1 MSSTTFED
9 ELAVNGRIIY
19 ANTGNSMRPLIRQG
33 RDLMIIERRPDARM
47 RRLDVVLYKSNG
59 KYVLHRILKVREN
72 DYVICGDNCIK
83 KEYGIK
89 DSQIIGILTGIIR
102 NGREI
107 KTGDLSYRI
116 YSHIWS
122 DFFHVRKLIKI
133 GFLFVGKIRRK
144 LFVILN

>member
-1 MSSTTFED
+1 
-9 ELAVNGRIIY
+9 
-19 ANTGNSMRPLIRQG
+19 MRPLIRQG
-33 RDLMIIERRPDARM
+33 RDLMIIERRPDVRL

-72 DYVICGDNCIK
+72 DYVICGDNCIR

-89 DSQIIGILTGIIR
+89 ESQIIGILTGIIR
-102 NGREI
+102 DGKEL
-107 KTGDLSYRI
+107 KTSDISYRI

-122 DFFHVRKLIKI
+122 DFFHVRKFIKI

>member
-1 MSSTTFED
+1 MSNTTFED

-33 RDLMIIERRPDARM
+33 RDLMIIERRPDVRL

-72 DYVICGDNCIK
+72 DYVICGDNCIR

-89 DSQIIGILTGIIR
+89 ESQIIGILTGIIR
-102 NGREI
+102 DGREI

-133 GFLFVGKIRRK
+133 GFLFVGKIRIK